1 MYHTFRPGGAQ
12 TGESVH
18 ERSLE
23 MKILTWRHVIV
34 WKFSPPKGKNF
45 RTKPK
50 IDSKLPTKFSLTALF
65 RRPEDPPN
73 PHPAAG
79 RSQRPVRTIFLRPE
93 DAPEPFSDSQDPPE
107 NSSTIRSARLGCVIL
122 VPTSGFLDSF
132 FFLIWT
138 RCTGL
143 VWKVGFRN
151 RCHQVNP
158 PTRITSDST

>member
-1 MYHTFRPGGAQ
+1 MYLTFRPGGAQ

-23 MKILTWRHVIV
+23 MKILTWRHGIV

-50 IDSKLPTKFSLTALF
+50 IVSKLPTKFSLTALF

-79 RSQRPVRTIFLRPE
+79 RSQRPVRTIFLLPE
-93 DAPEPFSDSQDPPE
+93 DSPAPFSNSQDPP
-107 NSSTIRSARLGCVIL
+107 RRLVHYQKCTSWLRHFRPDFGVSGFNL
-122 VPTSGFLDSF
+122 FVYFGRAAQYTSGNLGS
-132 FFLIWT
+132 
-138 RCTGL
+138 
-143 VWKVGFRN
+143 V
-151 RCHQVNP
+151 Q
-158 PTRITSDST
+158 

>member
-1 MYHTFRPGGAQ
+1 MYLTFRPGGAQ

-23 MKILTWRHVIV
+23 MKILTWRHGIV

-132 FFLIWT
+132 FFFDLDALY
-138 RCTGL
+138 R
-143 VWKVGFRN
+143 FRLEN
-151 RCHQVNP
+151 WRPYTAVYF
-158 PTRITSDST
+158 